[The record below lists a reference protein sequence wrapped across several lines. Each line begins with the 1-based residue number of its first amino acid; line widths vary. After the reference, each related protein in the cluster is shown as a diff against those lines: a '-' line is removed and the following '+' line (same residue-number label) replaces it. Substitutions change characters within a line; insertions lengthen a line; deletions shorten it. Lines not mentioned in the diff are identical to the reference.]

1 MVYLIFGNEL
11 YLIDKEIKKI
21 CAKNSEYEVVKI
33 DASSKNFDYKYI
45 LDSCL
50 DVGLFSVGNIV
61 LVKDPLFLKK
71 KVEDKAL
78 KGLIEYCNSPN
89 YENELVFYTYDNDF
103 KKSLTLFKEIKKNA
117 KFIECNSNPKTYDMD
132 CKNIYKE
139 KNINLNKKALDI
151 LIDSSRPS
159 LSLFKQNLDLLS
171 LYPDNIDEDVIQKL
185 ITSNKEEDVFNFIN
199 ALTRKDITSAFKS
212 LERLMSI
219 DNSAAGLIALLAS
232 QLRFLYEVSYYKEKS
247 FSINEVMEKTGID
260 NYYRISIA
268 FKTLNNLDM
277 KEILDLLNKLA
288 DLDYEC
294 KTNSDLSDKLK
305 MELFV
310 VSLT

>member
-21 CAKNSEYEVVKI
+21 CDKNSDYELIKI

-50 DVGLFSVGNIV
+50 NVGLFSVGSIV

-78 KGLIEYCNSPN
+78 DELIKYCSSPI

-103 KKSLTLFKEIKKNA
+103 KKSLTSFKEIKKNA
-117 KFIECNSNPKTYDMD
+117 KTIECNINPKTYDMD

-139 KNINLNKKALDI
+139 KNINLNKKVLDL
-151 LIDSSRPS
+151 LIGSSRPS
-159 LSLFKQNLDLLS
+159 LSLFKQNLELLS
-171 LYPDNIDEDVIQKL
+171 LYPDTIDEDATLKL
-185 ITSNKEEDVFNFIN
+185 ITSNKEEDVYNFIN

-212 LERLMSI
+212 LERLMFI
-219 DNSAAGLIALLAS
+219 DDNVNGLITLLS
-232 QLRFLYEVSYYKEKS
+232 MQLRFLYEVSYYKEKS
-247 FSINEVMEKTGID
+247 FSIEEVMEKTGID
-260 NYYRISIA
+260 NFYRISIA
-268 FKTLNNLDM
+268 FRTLNNLNM
-277 KEILDLLNKLA
+277 KEILSLLNKLA
-288 DLDYEC
+288 DLDYKC
-294 KTNSDLSDKLK
+294 KTNSDLNDKLK